1 MPEKTITFYQPKKLV
16 FGVNCSDQFV
26 DDIVQIG
33 FKKIFIITT
42 PPVRDV
48 IKPLLDRL
56 KSNIKAVE
64 IWDGITS
71 EPSSDTFLKALE
83 AYRSSK
89 ADAVVGIGGGSVLD
103 ISKIVPALND
113 SDQDIQSAYGIGN
126 VRHRRTY
133 LACLPTTA
141 GTGSEVSPNSIIID
155 KAEGIK
161 KGIISPYLVPD
172 ASYVDPMLTLTVPPN
187 VTASTGMDALTHCIE
202 AYANLFAHP
211 ITDMYA
217 IEGIKLISAN
227 LKKAFDDGN
236 DINART
242 NMALGS
248 LYGGLCLGPV
258 NTGAAHALAYPL
270 GSDFRIPHGIANSLM
285 LPYVYEFNLYAMP
298 ERYAKIALA
307 LGAEPA
313 DNDIKTA
320 ERGLEIIKRICQDCQ
335 IPLKLSKLGVPF
347 NAIEKM
353 AKSAMTVTRL
363 LKNNPRQLRLED
375 AIKIYEKAYF

>member
-1 MPEKTITFYQPKKLV
+1 MSEGIIIIQQPKRLV
-16 FGVNCSDQFV
+16 FGANCSNQFIE
-26 DDIVQIG
+26 DIAQLG
-33 FKKIFIITT
+33 LEKIFIITT
-42 PPVRDV
+42 PPVLNV

-56 KSNIKAVE
+56 KSKVKAFDV
-64 IWDGITS
+64 WDGVIG
-71 EPSSDTFLKALE
+71 EPTSDTFHDALE

-103 ISKIVPALND
+103 ISKIVPALDD

-126 VRHRRTY
+126 VKCRKTY

-155 KAEGIK
+155 KIEGIK

-172 ASYVDPMLTLTVPPN
+172 ASYVDPILTLTVPPSM
-187 VTASTGMDALTHCIE
+187 TASTGMDALTHCIE
-202 AYANLFAHP
+202 SYANLFAHP

-217 IEGIKLISAN
+217 IEGIKLIASN
-227 LKKAFDDGN
+227 LKKAFDNGE

-242 NMALGS
+242 NMSLGS
-248 LYGGLCLGPV
+248 LYGGFCLGPV

-270 GSDFRIPHGIANSLM
+270 GSDFHIPHGLANSLM
-285 LPYVYEFNLYAMP
+285 LPYVFEFNLPAMP
-298 ERYAKIALA
+298 DRYAKIALA

-313 DNDIKTA
+313 DNEEETA
-320 ERGLEIIKRICQDCQ
+320 KRGLEIIKKLCQDCQ
-335 IPLKLSKLGVPF
+335 IPLKLSKIGVPF
-347 NAIEKM
+347 SAIEKM

-363 LKNNPRQLRLED
+363 LKNNPRQLQLRD
-375 AIKIYEKAYF
+375 AIEIYEKAY